1 MVNKK
6 TTFLFLFLFSFAI
19 KAQDIITKNLLK
31 DVLVEIEKK
40 HQVTFT
46 YSDKDLESVYIDK
59 PDDSLSLSETINYL
73 ESVTIFNF
81 KILDN
86 RFITV
91 SYLKKKNP
99 ICGTIVDSNTLEP
112 LVLATIL
119 VNNTSNGTTSNT
131 NGEFNINSVPANA
144 NITISYIGYK
154 PIILPAKDLFSQN
167 LCKEIY
173 LESLSEE
180 LSEVIIPN
188 FLTTGLQKNIDGGT
202 VLKTKN
208 FGILPGLIEPDIL
221 KTIKVLP
228 GVESVNESVSN
239 INVRGGTNDQN
250 LMLWDGIKMYHT
262 SHFFGL
268 ISAYNPYLTE
278 KATVTKNGTSTKF
291 SDGVSST
298 VNMQTNNKITDTFS
312 GGAGFNLLSADA
324 FLQAPIT
331 KKLEIHASARRS
343 YTDFFDTPTYDKY
356 FSRSF
361 QENSIASN
369 KESEAS
375 TDFYFYDYSFKVL
388 YDINKNHSLRANL
401 ISIKNN
407 LEYTEEYTNNGSTV
421 EENSNLKQENLGA
434 NISWNANW
442 SPKFSTELS
451 TFISDYT
458 INSSDFNRET
468 DQFQTQ
474 FNKVLES
481 EIRLITNH
489 HFSDVF
495 QLTNGAVF
503 NEIGVSNKTTVN
515 APTFSK
521 SVKEVLLK
529 SALFS
534 EVVYR
539 KNNTYARVGFR
550 ANYFHDFNKLIIE
563 PRINLRQQLYN
574 SLFLKL
580 KGEFKNQTTAQKI
593 DFQDNFLGIEKRRWI
608 LADNDKTPIIK
619 SKQVSFGAEYSKNN
633 LQIDLTGFYKFVDGI
648 TVANQGFY
656 NNVQTLNSIGNYK
669 VKGIE
674 FLINKRTKKLSSW
687 LSYSFTENNYTFET
701 FTPDTFPSSLD
712 ITHSF
717 SSAIN
722 YNITNNFKLS
732 LGAILRSGTPYT
744 KPVKDNET
752 IQDGNRVI
760 VNYDTPNKER
770 HSNFFRINASGSYN
784 FNFTKNLKS
793 TIRVGFTNISNRK
806 NIINTY
812 YIVDENNT
820 DNVKE
825 INTYSLPFTPNLSF
839 RINF

>member
-91 SYLKKKNP
+91 SYLKKKIP
-99 ICGTIVDSNTLEP
+99 ICGKIVDSNTLEP

-298 VNMQTNNKITDTFS
+298 VNMQTNNKITNTFS

-580 KGEFKNQTTAQKI
+580 EGEFKNQTTAQKI

-687 LSYSFTENNYTFET
+687 LSYTFTENNYTFET

>member
-91 SYLKKKNP
+91 SYLKKKIP
-99 ICGTIVDSNTLEP
+99 ICGTIVNSNTLEP

-131 NGEFNINSVPANA
+131 NGEFNINSVPAKA

-298 VNMQTNNKITDTFS
+298 VNMQTNNKITNTFS

-356 FSRSF
+356 FNRSF

-580 KGEFKNQTTAQKI
+580 EGEFKNQTTAQKI

-712 ITHSF
+712 IIHSF

-825 INTYSLPFTPNLSF
+825 INTYSLPFIPNLSF

>member
-31 DVLVEIEKK
+31 DILVEIEKK

-91 SYLKKKNP
+91 SYLKKKIP

-131 NGEFNINSVPANA
+131 NGEFNINSVPAKA

-239 INVRGGTNDQN
+239 INVRGGMNDQN

-331 KKLEIHASARRS
+331 KKLGIHASARRS

-369 KESEAS
+369 KENEAS

-468 DQFQTQ
+468 NQFQTQ